1 MFLPEGIT
9 TLWQMSLTWQYLKGL
24 LKVMQLITWLV
35 ITALLL
41 RHLKWF
47 TIDSLILES
56 AEHLHFQPWRPSEVT
71 AGAGSPDTGI
81 HGPAPGAPQ
90 LVGALAQEQ
99 APGWPP
105 VLGVLNPVLINGLGK
120 RDSPQAAEGLHQS
133 RSLTEKERERG
144 TAMLGP

>member
-56 AEHLHFQPWRPSEVT
+56 AEHLHFQPRRPREVW
-71 AGAGSPDTGI
+71 
-81 HGPAPGAPQ
+81 AP
-90 LVGALAQEQ
+90 
-99 APGWPP
+99 
-105 VLGVLNPVLINGLGK
+105 
-120 RDSPQAAEGLHQS
+120 
-133 RSLTEKERERG
+133 
-144 TAMLGP
+144 